1 VVARSRAGTGAC
13 PYIGCVVGSKLTGLT
28 NQCVVIP
35 ARLWRLSA
43 KMSEPKWYQE
53 LTPYQW
59 RVLVCACLGWALDI
73 MDGYL
78 YAIVLFPSMSDLLRT
93 TESAVIGWYGGIVL
107 SIFMIG
113 WALGGLV
120 FGVLADRYGRAKT
133 MAITI
138 LIYAGFTGLC
148 GIASSWQELACY
160 RFMTGLGIGGEWA
173 AGAALIAES
182 WPEKSRAKAAG
193 IMQASGGIGFFL
205 ASLLYLFI
213 GPYGWRWVFA
223 LGVLPA
229 LVAFYI
235 RHSLEEPERWI
246 KAKSSKNPYSVL
258 FRGAMRRDVLVGT
271 GLAVI
276 ATFGYQGAIQWVP
289 SWVSA
294 MLHAQG
300 SKSAI
305 PQVSLITAV
314 LNFGGM
320 IGCLC
325 FPFIADR
332 WGRKGALLTYFLG
345 AFIFVPTIF
354 FIAENFFQ
362 ALVVSPLMGFFA
374 AGVFTGFAIYF
385 PELFP
390 TRVRA
395 TAQGFCYNFARF
407 FSAVAPFA
415 VGAIVSAYGS
425 FAPAIAIVGLVYLL
439 GLIVLIYARET
450 KGRALP
456 D

>member
-1 VVARSRAGTGAC
+1 MAEA
-13 PYIGCVVGSKLTGLT
+13 
-28 NQCVVIP
+28 
-35 ARLWRLSA
+35 
-43 KMSEPKWYQE
+43 KWYHDINA
-53 LTPYQW
+53 YQW
-59 RVLVCACLGWALDI
+59 RVLICASLGWALDI

-78 YAIVLFPSMSDLLRT
+78 YAIVLFPAMSDLLGT

-113 WALGGLV
+113 WALGGLI
-120 FGVLADRYGRAKT
+120 FGPIADRYGRART

-138 LIYAGFTGLC
+138 LIYATFTGLC
-148 GIASSWQELACY
+148 GLATSWQEMALY
-160 RFMTGLGIGGEWA
+160 RFLTGLGIGGEWA

-182 WPEKSRAKAAG
+182 WPERSRAKAAG
-193 IMQASGGIGFFL
+193 IMQSSGGIGFFL
-205 ASLLYLFI
+205 ASLLYLFV

-223 LGVLPA
+223 FGILPA
-229 LVAFYI
+229 FVAFYI
-235 RHSLEEPERWI
+235 RHSLEEPQRWVR
-246 KAKSSKNPYSVL
+246 AKSTGNPFPAL
-258 FRGAMRRDVLVGT
+258 FRRGIRRDVLIGT
-271 GLAVI
+271 ALAVI

-294 MLHAQG
+294 MLYAEG
-300 SKSAI
+300 AKSAI

-332 WGRKGALLTYFLG
+332 FGRKRALLVYFLG
-345 AFIFVPTIF
+345 ALSFVPTTF
-354 FIAENFFQ
+354 LLAENFTQ
-362 ALVVSPLMGFFA
+362 ALLVSPIMGFFA
-374 AGVFTGFAIYF
+374 AGVFTGFAVYF

-390 TRVRA
+390 TAIRA

-407 FSAVAPFA
+407 FSAAAPFA
-415 VGAIVSAYGS
+415 AGALVSTHGA
-425 FAPAIAIVGLVYLL
+425 FAPAIAIISSIYAVGLV
-439 GLIVLIYARET
+439 VLYFARET
-450 KGRALP
+450 AGRALP

>member
-1 VVARSRAGTGAC
+1 M
-13 PYIGCVVGSKLTGLT
+13 
-28 NQCVVIP
+28 N
-35 ARLWRLSA
+35 
-43 KMSEPKWYQE
+43 EPQWYSE

-59 RVLVCACLGWALDI
+59 RVLICASLGWALDI

-78 YAIVLFPSMSDLLRT
+78 YAIVLFPAMSDLLGT

-113 WALGGLV
+113 WALGGLI
-120 FGVLADRYGRAKT
+120 FGPIADRYGRAKT

-138 LIYAGFTGLC
+138 LIYAACTGLC
-148 GIASSWQELACY
+148 GIAGSWQELAFY
-160 RFMTGLGIGGEWA
+160 RFLTGLGIGGEWA
-173 AGAALIAES
+173 AGAALIAET

-193 IMQASGGIGFFL
+193 IMQSSGGIGFFL

-223 LGVLPA
+223 FGVLPA
-229 LVAFYI
+229 IVAFYI
-235 RHSLEEPERWI
+235 RHSLEEPQRWVRS
-246 KAKSSKNPYSVL
+246 KSTGNPFPAL
-258 FRGAMRRDVLVGT
+258 FRVGVRRDVLVGT

-294 MLHAQG
+294 MLHAEG
-300 SKSAI
+300 TKSAI

-332 WGRKGALLTYFLG
+332 WGRKRALFIYFLG
-345 AFIFVPTIF
+345 ALSFVPTTF
-354 FIAENFFQ
+354 LLAENFAQ
-362 ALVVSPLMGFFA
+362 ALLVSPVMGFFA

-390 TRVRA
+390 TAIRA
-395 TAQGFCYNFARF
+395 TAQGFCFNFARF
-407 FSAVAPFA
+407 FSAAAPFVA
-415 VGAIVSAYGS
+415 GGLISAHGA
-425 FAPAIAIVGLVYLL
+425 FAPAIAMVSCIYLV
-439 GLIVLIYARET
+439 GLIVLLFARET
-450 KGRALP
+450 KGEALP

>member
-1 VVARSRAGTGAC
+1 MPQT
-13 PYIGCVVGSKLTGLT
+13 
-28 NQCVVIP
+28 
-35 ARLWRLSA
+35 
-43 KMSEPKWYQE
+43 KWYRE

-78 YAIVLFPSMSDLLRT
+78 YAVILFPAMSELLGT

-113 WALGGLV
+113 WALGGLL
-120 FGVLADRYGRAKT
+120 FGPIADRYGRVRT
-133 MAITI
+133 MVLTI
-138 LIYAGFTGLC
+138 IVYAGFTGLS
-148 GIASSWQELACY
+148 GIASSWGELAFY

-173 AGAALIAES
+173 AGAALIAET

-205 ASLLYLFI
+205 ASILYLLI

-223 LGVLPA
+223 LGIFPA
-229 LVAFYI
+229 VVAFYI
-235 RHSLEEPERWI
+235 RKSLAEPARWL
-246 KAKSSKNPYSVL
+246 KAKSGENPYPALFKGSV
-258 FRGAMRRDVLVGT
+258 RRNVFVGT
-271 GLAVI
+271 ALAAV

-289 SWVSA
+289 SWISA

-300 SKSAI
+300 ARAVI
-305 PQVSLITAV
+305 PQVSLITSV
-314 LNFGGM
+314 LNAGG
-320 IGCLC
+320 IVGCLC
-325 FPFIADR
+325 FPLFADR
-332 WGRKGALLTYFLG
+332 WGRKIALVIYFLG
-345 AFIFVPTIF
+345 ASLVVPTTF
-354 FIAENFFQ
+354 FFVNEFAV
-362 ALVVSPLMGFFA
+362 AAMVSPIVGFFG

-390 TRVRA
+390 TAIRA

-407 FSAVAPFA
+407 FSAAAPFLA
-415 VGAIVSAYGS
+415 GALISAHGA
-425 FAPAIAIVGLVYLL
+425 FAPAITIIGLIYVL
-439 GLIVLIYARET
+439 GLFILLFARET
-450 KGRALP
+450 KGQALP

>member
-1 VVARSRAGTGAC
+1 M
-13 PYIGCVVGSKLTGLT
+13 P
-28 NQCVVIP
+28 
-35 ARLWRLSA
+35 
-43 KMSEPKWYQE
+43 EPKWYQE

-78 YAIVLFPSMSDLLRT
+78 YAIILFPAMSDLLAT

-113 WALGGLV
+113 WALGGLI
-120 FGVLADRYGRAKT
+120 FGPIADRYGRAKT

-138 LIYAGFTGLC
+138 LIYASFTGLS
-148 GIASSWQELACY
+148 GIAGTWVELAVY
-160 RFMTGLGIGGEWA
+160 RFITGLGIGGEWA

-229 LVAFYI
+229 IVAFYI
-235 RHSLEEPERWI
+235 RYSLEEPERWT
-246 KAKSSKNPYSVL
+246 KAKSGKNPYPALYRRSV
-258 FRGAMRRDVLVGT
+258 RRDVLVGT
-271 GLAVI
+271 GLAVV

-289 SWVSA
+289 SWISA

-300 SKSAI
+300 TKAVI
-305 PQVSLITAV
+305 PQVSLITTV

-325 FPFIADR
+325 FPFVADH
-332 WGRKGALLTYFLG
+332 WGRKRALVIYFLG
-345 AFIFVPTIF
+345 ALLSVPPTF
-354 FIAENFFQ
+354 FLIKEFMPA
-362 ALVVSPLMGFFA
+362 VVLSPVMGFFA
-374 AGVFTGFAIYF
+374 AGVFTGFAVYF

-390 TRVRA
+390 TAIRA

-407 FSAVAPFA
+407 FSAAAPFLA
-415 VGAIVSAYGS
+415 GALISAHGS
-425 FAPAIAIVGLVYLL
+425 FAPAITTIGSIYLL
-439 GLIVLIYARET
+439 GLVVLIFARET
-450 KGRALP
+450 KGQTLP

>member
-1 VVARSRAGTGAC
+1 M
-13 PYIGCVVGSKLTGLT
+13 I
-28 NQCVVIP
+28 
-35 ARLWRLSA
+35 
-43 KMSEPKWYQE
+43 EPKWYSD

-59 RVLVCACLGWALDI
+59 RVLICASLGWALDI

-78 YAIVLFPSMSDLLRT
+78 YAIVLFPAMSELLGT
-93 TESAVIGWYGGIVL
+93 SESAAIGWYGGIVL

-120 FGVLADRYGRAKT
+120 FGPIADRYGRAKT

-138 LIYAGFTGLC
+138 LLYAAFTGLC
-148 GIASSWQELACY
+148 SIANSWQELAFY

-205 ASLLYLFI
+205 ASLLYLFV

-223 LGVLPA
+223 LGVMPA
-229 LVAFYI
+229 IVAFYI
-235 RHSLEEPERWI
+235 RYSLEEPQRWAR
-246 KAKSSKNPYSVL
+246 AKHTGNPYSAL
-258 FRGAMRRDVLVGT
+258 FQRASRRDVLVGT
-271 GLAVI
+271 GLAVV

-294 MLHAQG
+294 MLQAQG
-300 SKSAI
+300 TKAAI

-320 IGCLC
+320 AGCLC
-325 FPFIADR
+325 FPLIADR
-332 WGRKGALLTYFLG
+332 WGRKSAMFLYFSGALL
-345 AFIFVPTIF
+345 FVPTTF
-354 FIAENFFQ
+354 FLATEFSQ
-362 ALVVSPLMGFFA
+362 AVIISPLMGFFA
-374 AGVFTGFAIYF
+374 AGVFTGFAVYL

-390 TRVRA
+390 TAIRA

-407 FSAVAPFA
+407 FSAAAPFVA
-415 VGAIVSAYGS
+415 GALISAHGA
-425 FAPAIAIVGLVYLL
+425 FAPAIAMISCIYFF
-439 GLIVLIYARET
+439 GLIVLLFARET
-450 KGRALP
+450 RGHALP